1 MLPIIKKRN
10 SYELRFLV
18 NHLNIILQSLQR

>member
-18 NHLNIILQSLQR
+18 YYLNIILQSLQR